1 MDPNKCQPLTFQWT
15 LIWSE
20 FCDVPW
26 VSHSTKCQL
35 SILQSGIECQ
45 PSHKLKLLS
54 MSITQPF
61 EVSTFRYTKRN
72 WVSTLQGFNSRG
84 WHSIPICVMK
94 SWHFIMVTLHW
105 PVSKENQTF
114 QLLRGWHIIL
124 LCITKSWHFILI
136 ALLIFGLGAYLFIRI
151 SLCSTEPGKFSPVA
165 QGRVMSGITW
175 VWNYCIGPPYAR
187 HGSSL

>member
-35 SILQSGIECQ
+35 FILQSRIECQ
-45 PSHKLKLLS
+45 PSHKLKLLNR
-54 MSITQPF
+54 SITQPF

-105 PVSKENQTF
+105 PVSKENQTS
-114 QLLRGWHIIL
+114 QLLRRLTHYSAL
-124 LCITKSWHFILI
+124 YNKKLTLHTDCFIDLW
-136 ALLIFGLGAYLFIRI
+136 FRGLFIY
-151 SLCSTEPGKFSPVA
+151 SNFPL
-165 QGRVMSGITW
+165 
-175 VWNYCIGPPYAR
+175 
-187 HGSSL
+187 